1 MKSLIINSKPSDSL
15 PGAVL
20 FVQTAIFVAMGVVEM
35 MMTMEMVEM
44 MMMVTMEMMIIMM
57 MIMST
62 ARWCD
67 LGASGC
73 LCLPV
78 CGHHRAFVVI
88 IRIIEIIADN
98 IIQHPGFADV
108 MF

>member
-15 PGAVL
+15 PGAAL
-20 FVQTAIFVAMGVVEM
+20 FVQTAIFVAMVVVE
-35 MMTMEMVEM
+35 
-44 MMMVTMEMMIIMM
+44 MMVTMEMMIIMM

>member
-1 MKSLIINSKPSDSL
+1 
-15 PGAVL
+15 
-20 FVQTAIFVAMGVVEM
+20 
-35 MMTMEMVEM
+35 MVFHAGFGL
-44 MMMVTMEMMIIMM
+44 VEMMIIMM

-88 IRIIEIIADN
+88 IRIIEIIV
-98 IIQHPGFADV
+98 IITAFCFLTTVISVFPISLSKWLW
-108 MF
+108 

>member
-1 MKSLIINSKPSDSL
+1 
-15 PGAVL
+15 
-20 FVQTAIFVAMGVVEM
+20 
-35 MMTMEMVEM
+35 MVFHAGFGL
-44 MMMVTMEMMIIMM
+44 VEMMIIMM

-108 MF
+108 MS

>member
-1 MKSLIINSKPSDSL
+1 M
-15 PGAVL
+15 
-20 FVQTAIFVAMGVVEM
+20 M
-35 MMTMEMVEM
+35 MMT
-44 MMMVTMEMMIIMM
+44 
-57 MIMST
+57 S

-88 IRIIEIIADN
+88 IRIFEIIVDN
-98 IIQHPGFADV
+98 IIIQHPSFACV
-108 MF
+108 MFLASSSFWQPSSRFLQNINCQPLKMVVVRIINMLVMLMGI